1 MNKEAL
7 LKEKKQL
14 EESRDQAVAQINQI
28 TGAIAMVDKLVAD
41 ITTEESKDSESVDET
56 PELAKAA

>member
-41 ITTEESKDSESVDET
+41 MVTEESKDCEVEET
-56 PELAKAA
+56 PKLKKAA